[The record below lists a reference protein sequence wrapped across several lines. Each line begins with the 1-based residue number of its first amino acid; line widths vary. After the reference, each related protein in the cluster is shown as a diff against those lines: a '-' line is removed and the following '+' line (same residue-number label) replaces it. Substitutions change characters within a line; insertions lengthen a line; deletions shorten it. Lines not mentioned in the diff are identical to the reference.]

1 MSTFVGNVK
10 KLAEKSSVK
19 VKIFSYKDKKK
30 FACLWGLD
38 NPSKDS
44 ITERLKCWAKEF
56 DGKELTVVIVYDG
69 MPQSTEDAISVGDFV
84 GPHDWALAASW
95 SIYKNPCLQN
105 LKLRILILDIL
116 DKSNNP
122 SEESFAKN
130 LPWIQ
135 DYRVVGPTKSEM
147 VETVVAI
154 AEDLPWLRQAL
165 PPKCRDM
172 EMFVKDLLDP
182 KRVLTTYPE
191 GDLERSRD
199 IESTQNR
206 WRQNLLKAG
215 NRHSVANLVA
225 PAILASGLLKNSFRE
240 KALKE
245 ISEDSLMR
253 RALISTLREVGFL
266 ETSLPNPPTN
276 QKELLSQG
284 LLKRYCND
292 ATQLKPAAVEDV
304 EELLSQGLLKRYCNS
319 ARPKEAVPPQA
330 LGDVFGRLKNIR
342 FVLVD
347 DHFDRGYHHILG
359 YTLFGKDYDGCKA
372 TQGDNSW
379 RFKRNH
385 SLNCY
390 SSLEWLLEYLEEN
403 LEHPIDDWKQ
413 PQYLFDNTNANI
425 RCDVLFLDLRLWED
439 ENKESRRKVIQ
450 KIFCAAKRLLGCTL
464 PKEVSPEF
472 ARAFEA
478 AQDDPDKL
486 EALTLLPLLLSHI
499 DRTLPIVLFTSSH
512 QRVVL
517 EMLQN
522 CPNVITSFAKPLI
535 SGYGEPITPSHS
547 ISDLEEAI
555 EKAIDLHEARIAWK
569 KISELKP
576 QPRSFSY
583 NDEIHQITFDREKLR
598 TRIGMLFERCLYTRE
613 PFSPFE
619 EIGKPWELLEELV
632 VQNSPTSLP
641 DNCQLTPPTNNDIG
655 DREPVGLAWA
665 LKENRN
671 AKTHGKLVK
680 EKFDQDPDRT
690 RQVLI
695 LQFLF
700 LLDFLGTKKE
710 WEGDPKS
717 WDPETLICSTE
728 RGLGRVLCNLAK
740 NVRRGRRRW
749 LDRRTVSALTKL
761 WKTVVGK
768 SL

>member
-1 MSTFVGNVK
+1 MNTFVDDVK
-10 KLAEKSSVK
+10 ELAEKSPIKVK
-19 VKIFSYKDKKK
+19 VFSYKDEAD

-135 DYRVVGPTKSEM
+135 DYRVVGSTKSEM

-165 PPKCRDM
+165 PPGCRDM

-199 IESTQNR
+199 IELTKNLWS
-206 WRQNLLKAG
+206 QNLLKAET
-215 NRHSVANLVA
+215 RHSVANLVA
-225 PAILASGLLKNSFRE
+225 PAILASGLPNAFSQ
-240 KALKE
+240 KALDQ
-245 ISEDSLMR
+245 ISQGSLMR

-266 ETSLPNPPTN
+266 ETNLPNSPTN
-276 QKELLSQG
+276 QEGK
-284 LLKRYCND
+284 LKRYC
-292 ATQLKPAAVEDV
+292 K
-304 EELLSQGLLKRYCNS
+304 
-319 ARPKEAVPPQA
+319 AR
-330 LGDVFGRLKNIR
+330 GDVFGRLKNIR

-359 YTLFGKDYDGCKA
+359 YTLFGKGYLPEKVCLPKKA
-372 TQGDNSW
+372 QPEDPSW
-379 RFKRNH
+379 TLMRRHH
-385 SLNCY
+385 SLKCY
-390 SSLEWLLEYLEEN
+390 KSLDWLIQTLDEEAPVCN
-403 LEHPIDDWKQ
+403 WKQ
-413 PQYLFDNTNANI
+413 PRYLFDDTDAGCN
-425 RCDVLFLDLRLWED
+425 VLFLDLRLWED
-439 ENKESRRKVIQ
+439 ENEDENKESRSVEIQ
-450 KIFCAAKRLLGCTL
+450 KVLCAAKRLLGCT
-464 PKEVSPEF
+464 PPTEVSSEF

-478 AQDDPDKL
+478 AQKTCDDPDKFSP
-486 EALTLLPLLLSHI
+486 EALTLLPLLLSHV

-569 KISELKP
+569 KISELKL

-598 TRIGMLFERCLYTRE
+598 TRISMLFERCLYTRE

-632 VQNSPTSLP
+632 VQNSPTPLP
-641 DNCQLTPPTNNDIG
+641 DNCQLTPPTNKDIE
-655 DREPVGLAWA
+655 DREPIGLAWA

-680 EKFDQDPDRT
+680 EKFDQNPDRT

-700 LLDFLGTKKE
+700 LLDFLGTKKK
-710 WEGDPKS
+710 WEGKLKS
-717 WDPETLICSTE
+717 WAPETLICSTE